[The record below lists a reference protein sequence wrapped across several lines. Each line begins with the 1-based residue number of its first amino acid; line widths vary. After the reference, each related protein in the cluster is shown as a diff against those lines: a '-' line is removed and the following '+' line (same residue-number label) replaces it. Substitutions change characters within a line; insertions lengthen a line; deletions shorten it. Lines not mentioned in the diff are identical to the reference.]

1 MAWGRT
7 ARHHG
12 SMDEQTRKRRPI
24 PSDRRGEQLA
34 GARDEAARRRPAD
47 LLARWVTDATV
58 VPSPVDLR
66 TSVAYDTL
74 ALDAAESYEG
84 LLLSPVTPLGSTSV
98 LAPTSQDRTLSTI
111 RASEVVSDP
120 TNVLALECGR
130 RLRAD
135 PTAHVR
141 LCTTHQVL
149 RMQPS
154 GGEPGRTQHFRL
166 FVMADAGPGLPDDGF
181 EVAAVVAQL
190 EAYRRLLDTAGLTH
204 AVRWERPAAIVRS
217 DGTAP
222 SLADR
227 VVAALGSAQPDVDVR
242 TEPLASDYYH
252 GLRVGYGVHTMSG
265 DFVEIVDL
273 GLFDWVARLT
283 GNRRNRFVA
292 SAIGIQLLALLFAE
306 A

>member
-1 MAWGRT
+1 
-7 ARHHG
+7 
-12 SMDEQTRKRRPI
+12 MDEQARQRRPI
-24 PSDRRGEQLA
+24 PSDRRGELLA

-47 LLARWVTDATV
+47 LLARWSTDATV
-58 VPSPVDLR
+58 GPSPVDLR
-66 TSVAYDTL
+66 TSVAYDAL
-74 ALDAAESYEG
+74 ALDAAEAYEG

-149 RMQPS
+149 RMQPT
-154 GGEPGRTQHFRL
+154 GREPGRTQHFRL
-166 FVMADAGPGLPDDGF
+166 FVMADAGPGLADDGF

-190 EAYRRLLDTAGLTH
+190 EAYRRMLDTAGLTH
-204 AVRWERPAAIVRS
+204 AVHWERPAAIVRS
-217 DGTAP
+217 DGTSPA
-222 SLADR
+222 LADR
-227 VVAALGSAQPDVDVR
+227 VVAALRAAQPDVEVR
-242 TEPLASDYYH
+242 TEPLVSDYYH
-252 GLRVGYGVHTMSG
+252 GLRVGYGVHTRSG

-273 GLFDWVARLT
+273 GLFDWVAQLT
-283 GNRRNRFVA
+283 SNRRHRFVA
-292 SAIGIQLLALLFAE
+292 SAIGIQLLALLFTE
-306 A
+306 G